1 MIDSEESE
9 EYPEGYR
16 EALAQCTVLAA
27 RLLKMMTDS
36 SVTNRTEP
44 SF

>member
-1 MIDSEESE
+1 MTDFEDSE

-27 RLLKMMTDS
+27 RLLEMTLQRNGEAS
-36 SVTNRTEP
+36 S
-44 SF
+44 

>member
-1 MIDSEESE
+1 MIDSEEGE
-9 EYPEGYR
+9 EYPEGYE

-27 RLLKMMTDS
+27 RLLKMMT
-36 SVTNRTEP
+36 TNQTET

>member
-9 EYPEGYR
+9 EYPEGYE

-27 RLLKMMTDS
+27 QLLKMALQPCQ
-36 SVTNRTEP
+36 EAP
-44 SF
+44 S